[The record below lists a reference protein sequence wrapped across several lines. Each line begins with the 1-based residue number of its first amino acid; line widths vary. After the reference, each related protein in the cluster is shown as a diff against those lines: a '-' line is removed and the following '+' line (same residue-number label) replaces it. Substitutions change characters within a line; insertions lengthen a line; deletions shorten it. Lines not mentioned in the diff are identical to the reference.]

1 MTEDKK
7 KIVVIGGPAAVLS
20 LGGFAS
26 NHITLS
32 SVQIVDPFAQP
43 DFNSFNNRRDV
54 RDPRRNFKSVNK
66 PQQRIKRG
74 RR

>member
-1 MTEDKK
+1 MTEDKT
-7 KIVVIGGPAAVLS
+7 KIVVIGGAVSS
-20 LGGFAS
+20 LGLSALS
-26 NHITLS
+26 ADHITLG
-32 SVQIVDPFAQP
+32 SVQVVDPFAQP
-43 DFNSFNNRRDV
+43 DFNTFNNRRDV